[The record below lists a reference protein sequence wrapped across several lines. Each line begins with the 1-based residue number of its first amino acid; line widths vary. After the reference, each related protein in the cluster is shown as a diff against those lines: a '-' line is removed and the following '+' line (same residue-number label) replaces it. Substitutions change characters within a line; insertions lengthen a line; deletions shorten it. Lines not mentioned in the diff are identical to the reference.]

1 MCDSNNKKAIANNIK
16 KYMNLNNKTRNDVC
30 NDLGFKYTT
39 FTDWVNAKTYP
50 RIDKI
55 EMLANYFGIEKS
67 NLIENSNLSINTSA
81 KLHDKVVN
89 ATIGARIKALRQK
102 NKYTLDQIADKLK
115 TSRQTVIKYENDL
128 ISNIPNDK
136 IEQLAYIF
144 NVSPSYLVGWQQN
157 ANNQTR
163 KNLIDAI
170 MKLPD
175 EDIVLLDTIV
185 NRLNKKTD

>member
-1 MCDSNNKKAIANNIK
+1 MYDLNNKKTIANNIK
-16 KYMNLNNKTRNDVC
+16 KYMNLNNKTRNEIC

-39 FTDWVNAKTYP
+39 FSDWVNGKKYP

-67 NLIENSNLSINTSA
+67 DLIENSSLSINQSV
-81 KLHDKVVN
+81 KLHDRIINV
-89 ATIGARIKALRQK
+89 TIGARIKELRQK
-102 NKYTLDQIADKLK
+102 NKYTLSQIADKLK
-115 TSRQTVIKYENDL
+115 ISKQTIFKYENDL

-157 ANNQTR
+157 TNNQKR

-175 EDIVLLDTIV
+175 EDIALLDTIV
-185 NRLNKKTD
+185 NRLNKKAD

>member
-1 MCDSNNKKAIANNIK
+1 MCDSNYKKAIANNIK

-39 FTDWVNAKTYP
+39 FSDWINGKKYP

-115 TSRQTVIKYENDL
+115 TSRQTVFKYENDL

-175 EDIVLLDTIV
+175 EDIALLDTIV

>member
-39 FTDWVNAKTYP
+39 FSDWINGKKYP

-115 TSRQTVIKYENDL
+115 TSRQTVFKYENDL

-175 EDIVLLDTIV
+175 EDIALLDTIV